1 MIHGDAMLTYSR
13 GLAVDLLSGVQAS
26 LNHLSAFHMPS
37 AMPPNPGRQG
47 HQPVGLTALTRLP
60 AKTTT
65 VAAISPAQQVH
76 TALRHRRH
84 TPSPVQVELLH
95 STETI
100 TKHSKP
106 NVSKLGASAD
116 QFELF
121 QAPDLPGLEQ
131 CMAVPGQAG
140 TQAER
145 ACLVDTWGSMQAE
158 LLSSVLQQLHWTS
171 REAIALSGVCR
182 WVPVESCQI
191 SWIMPAWLLST
202 MLFIK
207 CRFLHAELVELRRN
221 LTKHVCD
228 CLQLMAA
235 HNYLRS
241 AVSEKCPC

>member
-13 GLAVDLLSGVQAS
+13 GLAVDLLSEVQAS

-37 AMPPNPGRQG
+37 ATPPNPGRQG
-47 HQPVGLTALTRLP
+47 HQPDGLTARTRLP

-65 VAAISPAQQVH
+65 VAAVSPAQQVH

-106 NVSKLGASAD
+106 NVNKLATSVD

-131 CMAVPGQAG
+131 SMAVTSQAG
-140 TQAER
+140 THAER
-145 ACLVDTWGSMQAE
+145 PCLVDTWGSMQAE
-158 LLSSVLQQLHWTS
+158 LLSSILQQLQWTS
-171 REAIALSGVCR
+171 REAIALTGVCR
-182 WVPVESCQI
+182 WVPVEPCQT
-191 SWIMPAWLLST
+191 SSIMPAWLLRT
-202 MLFIK
+202 LLFK
-207 CRFLHAELVELRRN
+207 KGGLSSC
-221 LTKHVCD
+221 
-228 CLQLMAA
+228 
-235 HNYLRS
+235 
-241 AVSEKCPC
+241 